1 MAITL
6 NPFFSK
12 YGFKGPG
19 FSVDSEG
26 NVTVKSLNSEQLITT
41 IVDNSV
47 DTGSTT
53 EVAVTEVGGDFI
65 FDGDTANPNKTFS
78 VTKGRTYKFTL
89 NLSTLF
95 FNIRDANSLDVGT
108 GITHVGGG
116 VTTTGAEANN
126 KQDGSVTWEV
136 PTTGTGFT
144 YADIDNVPSGQFTLT
159 DPTVT
164 GTGTFSSLI
173 VTGTSELR
181 DSLTVNAQTDLNGL
195 LNVND
200 TTESTTSTTGALVV
214 DGGVGIAKNLNVEGD
229 VIART
234 FKNTD
239 VGIPTLE
246 SSSNL
251 NLSAK
256 NSIVVNIDGVEE
268 GRITSDGINL
278 RIIDTTINDTPIGNS
293 GPSTGTFTEVT
304 LKNNGTAPDN
314 AVQKSYV
321 DSGDIV
327 FSIAFGA

>member
-65 FDGDTANPNKTFS
+65 FDGDTANPNKTFT

-95 FNIRDANSLDVGT
+95 FNIRDANALDVGT

-126 KQDGSVTWEV
+126 KQDGYITWEV

-229 VIART
+229 IIART

-278 RIIDTTINDTPIGNS
+278 RIINTTINDTPIGNS

>member
-6 NPFFSK
+6 NPFFSR

-19 FSVDSEG
+19 FSVDAEG

-53 EVAVTEVGGDFI
+53 EIAVTESGGDFI
-65 FDGDTANPNKTFS
+65 IDGDTANPNKTIT
-78 VTKGRTYKFTL
+78 VIKGRTYKFNL

-108 GITHVGGG
+108 GISHVGGG

-126 KQDGSVTWEV
+126 KQDGSLSWQV
-136 PTTGTGFT
+136 PTIGTGFV
-144 YADIDNVPSGQFTLT
+144 YADIDNVPSGQFVLT

-195 LNVND
+195 LNVNH
-200 TTESTTSTTGALVV
+200 TTESTSSSTGALVV
-214 DGGVGIAKNLNVEGD
+214 DGGVGIAKNLNVDGD
-229 VIART
+229 IVART

-256 NSIVVNIDGVEE
+256 NSLVFNVDGVEQ
-268 GRITSDGINL
+268 GRLTSDGLNLKIIN
-278 RIIDTTINDTPIGNS
+278 TTVNDTPIGNS

-304 LKNNGTAPDN
+304 LKNEGTAPDN
-314 AVQKSYV
+314 AVSKTYV

>member
-1 MAITL
+1 M
-6 NPFFSK
+6 
-12 YGFKGPG
+12 
-19 FSVDSEG
+19 
-26 NVTVKSLNSEQLITT
+26 
-41 IVDNSV
+41 
-47 DTGSTT
+47 
-53 EVAVTEVGGDFI
+53 
-65 FDGDTANPNKTFS
+65 
-78 VTKGRTYKFTL
+78 
-89 NLSTLF
+89 
-95 FNIRDANSLDVGT
+95 
-108 GITHVGGG
+108 
-116 VTTTGAEANN
+116 
-126 KQDGSVTWEV
+126 
-136 PTTGTGFT
+136 
-144 YADIDNVPSGQFTLT
+144 
-159 DPTVT
+159 T

-229 VIART
+229 IIART